1 MKKPEYKIVEIDWID
16 AQSGFG
22 NAEYIEDLIE
32 KFKPEHSFSA
42 GYLIYECK
50 EYILLGFMLFGEESV
65 KHYQLI
71 PQGMIKKV
79 RYLK

>member
-1 MKKPEYKIVEIDWID
+1 MNVR
-16 AQSGFG
+16 
-22 NAEYIEDLIE
+22 
-32 KFKPEHSFSA
+32 
-42 GYLIYECK
+42 

-79 RYLK
+79 RYLKWINQNISIQTSV